1 MTTDLRGFGPKRPPT
16 SCASGAGLARPKNP
30 GGFLGWVFGFLL
42 FYFFGLLG
50 FWVFAQIFSMNTVIK
65 LFSDKKR
72 IMWAYLE
79 GVVCCV
85 VEKLV
90 GFWGFPQSFP
100 FPHLTNIK
108 TRGILVFILRKT
120 RGFLGFSS
128 MRNTQA
134 QCVTHFE

>member
-90 GFWGFPQSFP
+90 GFWGFPQSLP
-100 FPHLTNIK
+100 SRLTSPNS
-108 TRGILVFILRKT
+108 RNFGFFIIRKT

-128 MRNTQA
+128 TWNAQA